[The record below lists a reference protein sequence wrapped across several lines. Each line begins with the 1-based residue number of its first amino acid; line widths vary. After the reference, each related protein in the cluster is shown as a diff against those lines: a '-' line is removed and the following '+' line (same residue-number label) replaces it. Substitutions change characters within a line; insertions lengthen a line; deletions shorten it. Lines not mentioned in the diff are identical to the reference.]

1 MSDVKRS
8 VRGYHPLRDQG
19 PDLKFIA
26 GAFDFET
33 AGLGGK
39 LLAASWYISGMF
51 EAEVIV
57 GEPQQIIDE
66 LLLVFMTKPG
76 IRWLAHNAQYDW
88 RYLIDTLLDNY
99 ADSIEFAMRTES
111 DVFMIKTADF
121 EMVDSFALWPHS
133 LKKFAETF
141 TPELP
146 KLEIDIENFDTTN
159 SEHLAYAA
167 RDSEI
172 LVKAYVRFD
181 EIIYKLFG
189 VHVAYTLAATAIKAW
204 RAKIDRSYFNP
215 ENIDTFVRSAYFGG
229 AVQGRFGDNI
239 YKDLKTY
246 DINSS
251 YPYVMREYGVPFGNY
266 SSVDYVVPDN
276 PGIYRVLVESP
287 EDVAFPI
294 LPKRVFTGEV
304 GHIVWPRGCF
314 ETTVTNVE
322 IEFALEHGYKLL
334 EVREGLIFNEII
346 YPFDDLVTFCEETR
360 KEYKGTPFEQVV
372 KLIQNSVYGKYGTR
386 KERCRIFVPQDDE
399 DYIGATQWG
408 TSEKLWI
415 KKEHD
420 ENILAL
426 PQWAVFI
433 TAHARIHLL
442 KNIYNLGVENVVYCD
457 TDSITTSSEL
467 DPAFIGDNYGQFKLE
482 KEWDSFRAIA
492 PKVYVGSLKSGEMTG
507 AVKGLPKVKIGQEG
521 YGKLFEEGSISV
533 ELSVL
538 PSFKTFIKG
547 NTATKIMEREST
559 NIENSSSWKLDNGVI
574 KPIKIMEA

>member
-1 MSDVKRS
+1 MSEVKRS

-19 PDLKFIA
+19 PDPKFIV

-39 LLAASWYISGMF
+39 LLAASWYVSGMF
-51 EAEVIV
+51 QAEVIT
-57 GEPQQIIDE
+57 GEPEEIIDE

-76 IRWLAHNAQYDW
+76 IRWYAHNAQYDW
-88 RYLIDTLLDNY
+88 RYLIDILLENY
-99 ADSIEFAMRTES
+99 SDSIEFAMRTES

-146 KLEIDIENFDTTN
+146 KLEIDIENFDPTN
-159 SEHLAYAA
+159 PDHLAYAA

-172 LVKAYVRFD
+172 LVKALIRFD

-229 AVQGRFGDNI
+229 AVQGRFGEAI
-239 YKDLKTY
+239 YRNLKTY

-251 YPYVMREYGVPFGNY
+251 YPYVMREFGVPFGSY
-266 SSVDYVVPDN
+266 SKVNYVVKGN
-276 PGIYRVLVESP
+276 LGIYRVLVESP
-287 EDVAFPI
+287 EDVVFPI

-304 GHIVWPRGCF
+304 GHIVWPRGRF

-334 EVREGLIFNEII
+334 EVREGVIFNERI
-346 YPFDDLVTFCEETR
+346 YPFDDLVTFCEQTR
-360 KEYKGTPFEQVV
+360 KEYKGTAFEQVV

-386 KERCRIFVPQDDE
+386 KERCRIFVPKEDE
-399 DYIGATQWG
+399 DYIGASQWG

-433 TAHARIHLL
+433 TAYARIHLL
-442 KNIYNLGVENVVYCD
+442 RNIYNLGVENVIYCD
-457 TDSITTSSEL
+457 TDSITTRADL
-467 DPAFIGDNYGQFKLE
+467 DPELIGEDYGQFKLE
-482 KEWDSFRAIA
+482 KIWDSFRVIA
-492 PKVYVGSLKSGEMTG
+492 PKVYVGSLASGELSG
-507 AVKGLPKVKIGQEG
+507 AVKGLPKAKIGQVG
-521 YGKLFEEGSISV
+521 YEKLFEQGQISV
-533 ELSVL
+533 ELCVL

-547 NTATKIMEREST
+547 NTSTKIMQREST
-559 NIENSSSWKLDNGVI
+559 NIENSSSWKLDEGI
-574 KPIKIMEA
+574 IRPIKIMEA